1 MRWLLL
7 VILLF
12 AGCGQKWLYTP
23 SLHPHP
29 IIHMQQAI
37 GVAPVAL
44 PQYLLM
50 DKLLTKDGEYVD
62 FTFAGEPDWQIQK
75 ALVEYLRTA
84 LGDERVGIYPWDFTI
99 RPRCIVKLH
108 LITLVWDRKSD
119 RLVAKGEIEIS
130 GKNER
135 FTLGQ
140 PVRDLHKA
148 MDALWQKIFDQ
159 VAQILK
165 KRCYKGK

>member
-1 MRWLLL
+1 
-7 VILLF
+7 
-12 AGCGQKWLYTP
+12 
-23 SLHPHP
+23 
-29 IIHMQQAI
+29 MQQAI
-37 GVAPVAL
+37 GVAPVQL
-44 PQYLLM
+44 PEYLLM
-50 DKLLTKDGEYVD
+50 DKLLTKSGEYVD

-108 LITLVWDRKSD
+108 LITLVLDKKR
-119 RLVAKGEIEIS
+119 AKLQARAEVVVGGLKEA
-130 GKNER
+130 
-135 FTLGQ
+135 FTLDQ
-140 PVRDLHKA
+140 PLGGLPQG

>member
-7 VILLF
+7 VVLIF
-12 AGCGQKWLYTP
+12 VGCGQKRLYTP
-23 SLHPHP
+23 SLHPRPLTH
-29 IIHMQQAI
+29 IQMDI
-37 GVAPVAL
+37 GVAPVQL
-44 PQYLLM
+44 PEYLLM
-50 DKLLTKDGEYVD
+50 DKLLTKSGEYVD

-75 ALVEYLRTA
+75 ALVEYLRAT
-84 LGDERVGIYPWDFTI
+84 LSSEVGLYPWDFTI
-99 RPRCIVKLH
+99 RPECIVKLH
-108 LITLVWDRKSD
+108 LLTLIWDTKSD
-119 RLVAKGEIEIS
+119 RLLAEVEIEIS

-135 FTLGQ
+135 FTLDQ

-165 KRCYKGK
+165 KRCYKGR